1 MNIDEFESFEYRT
14 EKENA
19 IYEKTK
25 NFGRTQFVREIALQI
40 KENQYLK
47 ERVAYLER
55 SNNRREETILYLR
68 DENIELSDKID
79 ELRSWLQDEII
90 DSKAGGSQY
99 YWFGRVLSKLN
110 ELEGG
115 KNE

>member
-1 MNIDEFESFEYRT
+1 MVNDVKDLLQMINTTSKHIEARLTLDSGCCKCLLEYI
-14 EKENA
+14 E
-19 IYEKTK
+19 
-25 NFGRTQFVREIALQI
+25 
-40 KENQYLK
+40 YLK

-55 SNNRREETILYLR
+55 SNNRREETIMHLR
-68 DENIELSDKID
+68 DENIDLSDKID
-79 ELRSWLQDEII
+79 ELRNWLQDEII
-90 DSKAGGSQY
+90 DSKAGSSQY